1 MSENAMT
8 VTIPRDEYDAL
19 IRAQLVIDIIRN
31 ECAALPS
38 YDFTAFVER
47 LLGVVKDAPEAK

>member
-1 MSENAMT
+1 MSENTIT
-8 VTIPRDEYDAL
+8 VTIPRDDYDAL

-47 LLGVVKDAPEAK
+47 LLGVVKDETEAE